1 MLCTGTPGRVWPQAY
16 RRWIDPA
23 SQYRLY
29 LKVLTFDR
37 NLKARIGTELSIGI
51 LYMGLDRES
60 RQARDDFA
68 RAVAAGPAAFEGL
81 PVRTVPIEYGKK
93 GAIEAALAKGSVDAL
108 YVTPVGS
115 YDLGPVSAACR
126 ARGVSTFSGVPE
138 YLGRGL
144 SVSFEISGRQAKV
157 LVNLGN
163 SRAEGSDFSA
173 RLLDMVTV
181 VDARDAEA
189 PHETP

>member
-1 MLCTGTPGRVWPQAY
+1 MLCTGTPGRVWPQAH

-29 LKVLTFDR
+29 LKIMTFDR
-37 NLKARIGTELSIGI
+37 NLKARIGAEFIIGI
-51 LYMGLDRES
+51 LYAGLVGES

-68 RAVAAGPAAFEGL
+68 RAVAAGPAEFEGL
-81 PVRTVPIEYGKK
+81 PVSTVPIEYGKK
-93 GAIEAALAKGSVDAL
+93 GEIEAALAKASVDAL

-115 YDLGPVSAACR
+115 YDLGPVSVACR
-126 ARGVSTFSGVPE
+126 ARGVSTFSGIPE

-144 SVSFEISGRQAKV
+144 SVSFEVSGRQAKV
-157 LVNLGN
+157 LVNLAN

-189 PHETP
+189 PLETP